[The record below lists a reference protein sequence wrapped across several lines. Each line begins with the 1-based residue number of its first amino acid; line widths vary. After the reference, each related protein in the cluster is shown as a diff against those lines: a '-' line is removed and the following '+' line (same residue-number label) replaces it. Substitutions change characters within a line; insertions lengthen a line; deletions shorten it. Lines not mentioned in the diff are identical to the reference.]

1 MIVAGQRHVEYLVS
15 RVRVAN
21 SDNATHST
29 GTQTIVSFHVHEHG
43 DSGNVAKASDDV
55 GVEGEKASREG
66 IICRHADRELEQF
79 THEGIDERIRVPW
92 LFWTRYDPNTKDV
105 VLSEAF
111 IWREI
116 VVENEEDPRGM
127 LPLFKRSE
135 AVGGEAECDITMI
148 REVIV
153 RVRLVFNNN
162 PLSKKLAIMEPVE
175 NIHCRSRPAVLC
187 VLIGTV
193 LEMSGV
199 GAI

>member
-1 MIVAGQRHVEYLVS
+1 M
-15 RVRVAN
+15 
-21 SDNATHST
+21 
-29 GTQTIVSFHVHEHG
+29 
-43 DSGNVAKASDDV
+43 
-55 GVEGEKASREG
+55 EGEKASREG

-79 THEGIDERIRVPW
+79 THERIDEGVCVPW
-92 LFWTRYDPNTKDV
+92 LFWTRYDPNTKNV
-105 VLSEAF
+105 ILSEAF
-111 IWREI
+111 VWRKI

-127 LPLFKRSE
+127 FPLFKRSE

-153 RVRLVFNNN
+153 RVRPVSNNN
-162 PLSKKLAIMEPVE
+162 TLSKKRAIMNPIE
-175 NIHCRSRPAVLC
+175 NIRYRSRPAGLC